1 MGCFIAYDRQGN
13 RAGAV
18 SVTLRS
24 ISYFLVQWPL
34 ARRPAVSVP
43 LRGVKCFMG
52 LEQTAIE
59 RLRFRPLAGYKVFR
73 PLAQGVRWASVV
85 SVPLRGVSASGRH
98 DRQAADQ
105 QVSVPLRGM
114 ECFWK
119 KKQTTNFGL
128 FRPLAGCGLF
138 WQSCTF
144 FLVQQEKELST
155 LLFYCIILAD
165 GLSIAN

>member
-1 MGCFIAYDRQGN
+1 
-13 RAGAV
+13 
-18 SVTLRS
+18 
-24 ISYFLVQWPL
+24 
-34 ARRPAVSVP
+34 
-43 LRGVKCFMG
+43 MG

-119 KKQTTNFGL
+119 KK
-128 FRPLAGCGLF
+128 
-138 WQSCTF
+138 
-144 FLVQQEKELST
+144 
-155 LLFYCIILAD
+155 
-165 GLSIAN
+165 